1 MGQTAVKSPHTY
13 TFQPTGLLNYDKQLP
28 PRTPQVAVLLTLQPL
43 PTSNSNSNG
52 RSRTQGEP
60 TAGVAGGVGVE
71 PPQQTPRRL
80 SFAPLA
86 APVLIHCFCSICSA
100 LLCTE
105 IWSAKS
111 SSRVICPPSGIV
123 KSQQSVALSR
133 SLSVS
138 YRRELRAPFALC
150 GSHSARGFVSARAPS
165 SAPCLT
171 THTPIATTAKEVLNN
186 LVYSTP
192 STPLFHENRS

>member
-1 MGQTAVKSPHTY
+1 MS
-13 TFQPTGLLNYDKQLP
+13 FEI
-28 PRTPQVAVLLTLQPL
+28 PL
-43 PTSNSNSNG
+43 
-52 RSRTQGEP
+52 
-60 TAGVAGGVGVE
+60 V
-71 PPQQTPRRL
+71 
-80 SFAPLA
+80 
-86 APVLIHCFCSICSA
+86 
-100 LLCTE
+100 E

-111 SSRVICPPSGIV
+111 ISRVICPPSGIV

-192 STPLFHENRS
+192 VAFLVLRKTGRKIQTIVTEFQFNTPKLYRVKHGKDAAQEKRQHAHYIQLSFTMNLFGLEKAR

>member
-1 MGQTAVKSPHTY
+1 MLSGVFSLCVYNRSILA
-13 TFQPTGLLNYDKQLP
+13 
-28 PRTPQVAVLLTLQPL
+28 LQPANTPYHPSGPYRDL
-43 PTSNSNSNG
+43 RRTADTRHSYYVCAPAVMVTPAHDDRERTLRLRIRLITPVSHDARYAASGTSVP
-52 RSRTQGEP
+52 RSSSTYVHISRIFFSRH
-60 TAGVAGGVGVE
+60 ASWARV
-71 PPQQTPRRL
+71 
-80 SFAPLA
+80 
-86 APVLIHCFCSICSA
+86 
-100 LLCTE
+100 

-111 SSRVICPPSGIV
+111 ISRVICPPSGIV

-171 THTPIATTAKEVLNN
+171 T
-186 LVYSTP
+186 YSNCYHSP
-192 STPLFHENRS
+192 GSIE